1 MKNIKDILESE
12 GKDNKDKKKPESKL
26 KPGQGEDD
34 KKYVA
39 LMSEYKS
46 LRRNPKNKKK
56 CDELLEKAFK
66 LAREGDVSS
75 KAKTGAAYL

>member
-1 MKNIKDILESE
+1 MKNIRDILESE
-12 GKDNKDKKKPESKL
+12 DKDKKKPESKL

-39 LMSEYKS
+39 IMAEYKS
-46 LRRNPKNKKK
+46 LRRNPKNKTK
-56 CDELLEKAFK
+56 CDELLKKATK

-75 KAKTGAAYL
+75 DAKVGAAYL

>member
-12 GKDNKDKKKPESKL
+12 GKDKKDKKKPESKL

-56 CDELLEKAFK
+56 CDELLQKAFK
-66 LAREGDVSS
+66 LGREGDVSS
-75 KAKTGAAYL
+75 DAKLGAAYL

>member
-1 MKNIKDILESE
+1 MKNIRDILESE
-12 GKDNKDKKKPESKL
+12 SKDKKDKKKPESKL

-39 LMSEYKS
+39 IMAEYKS

-56 CDELLEKAFK
+56 CDELLKKATK

-75 KAKTGAAYL
+75 DAKVGAAYL